1 VPGSQAIITTTK
13 PVALEKQEITYNSLN
28 ISTGRRVN
36 QPGASLTFTV
46 VISAV
51 FASTIIAVLLGTSL
65 SYAYLK
71 SSFAPEAEHIVNL
84 TVGDIDLRSERL
96 AAVSKYIE
104 NIDNVGCNA
113 ASFILMRRYVASSI
127 GIFDIG
133 LLDVGNGGMG
143 GLNCSAMTGVIGT
156 EFFRASPVVTLENG
170 AKLWNSYNP
179 GEIVARPRAKDVNSR
194 SAYAYSYNQFIY
206 FIEPLPIQT
215 HPPRIGEWEM
225 VYNYSTPIPLSG
237 TEGLYKEFE
246 SGNLD
251 ARGVVAAACSDQ
263 DRYCVMIFSS
273 WLEIAK
279 KEPLTIVVL
288 LISTF
293 LAAIGLFV
301 LFIRLIQSDRS
312 TKSRSMKALQKNMF
326 YCHYQPI
333 VSVADGLTVGC
344 EALARLNDK
353 FGPISPFDFISVFES
368 QKNMQKFTEAIFE
381 KAYMGLHELKWDG
394 QKPFKLSV
402 NIFPQNLNA
411 RTVCFF
417 EGHRARK
424 DKRFQICLEV
434 TEDSRVH
441 DDQFRRVVAEL
452 NLLGIEVSADDF
464 GTGYGN
470 LNRIASPGLRYL
482 KIDRS
487 LVSSLTV
494 TNAKNS
500 LCWFIPP
507 LARKIGLD
515 VIAEGIEN
523 IENLEAIRL
532 MGVKYAQGYYFGR
545 PQKAE
550 KLLSLVAFQ
559 RKLPLNALVKLI
571 SADGVQL

>member
-1 VPGSQAIITTTK
+1 VKQPGSN
-13 PVALEKQEITYNSLN
+13 LS
-28 ISTGRRVN
+28 
-36 QPGASLTFTV
+36 FTV

-51 FASTIIAVLLGTSL
+51 LASTIIAVLLGTSF
-65 SYAYLK
+65 SYSYLK

-104 NIDNVGCNA
+104 KIDNVGCNA
-113 ASFILMRRYVASSI
+113 ASLSLMRRYIANSI

-133 LLDVGNGGMG
+133 ILDASNRGAN
-143 GLNCSAMTGVIGT
+143 GLNCSAMSGVIGT

-170 AKLWNSYNP
+170 AKLWNSYDP
-179 GEIVARPRAKDVNSR
+179 GVIVAHPMATGVNNR

-215 HPPRIGEWEM
+215 QPPRIGEWEM
-225 VYNYSTPIPLSG
+225 VYNSPTPIHLSG

-251 ARGVVAAACSDQ
+251 ARGVVTVACSEQ
-263 DRYCVMIFSS
+263 DRYCAMIFSS
-273 WLEIAK
+273 WLEIVK

-288 LISTF
+288 LISAF
-293 LAAIGLFV
+293 LVAIGLFV
-301 LFIRLIQSDRS
+301 LFIRFIQSGRS
-312 TKSRSMKALQKNMF
+312 TKTRSMKALQKKLF

-353 FGPISPFDFISVFES
+353 FGPISPVDFIPVFES
-368 QKNMQKFTEAIFE
+368 QKHMQKFTEAIFE
-381 KAYMGLHELKWDG
+381 QAYIGLHELKWDG

-411 RTVCFF
+411 QTICFF

-424 DKRFQICLEV
+424 DKRIRICLEV

-452 NLLGIEVSADDF
+452 NQLGIEVSVDDF

-470 LNRIASPGLRYL
+470 LSRIASPGLKYL

-507 LARKIGLD
+507 LAQKVGLD
-515 VIAEGIEN
+515 VIAEGVEN
-523 IENLEAIRL
+523 IDNLEAIRL

-545 PQKAE
+545 PQAAE
-550 KLLSLVAFQ
+550 ELIKLVSSQ
-559 RKLPLNALVKLI
+559 RKPPLNSLLKLV
-571 SADGVQL
+571 STGGVRR